1 MAYNVP
7 DILYSKIR
15 IKRSLISGET
25 PNSLELG
32 ELAANVP
39 DKKLWIGDETNN
51 PVEFVL
57 SGSSGPGSGQ
67 TYSEGVGI
75 SISSGNVISI
85 DLSDNQIPSKSM
97 NTRIL
102 NPPNNSSGVL
112 YWSQESDLWQI
123 RNIEEY
129 TGSDTIDVINNEIS
143 VKDQSIGLQH
153 LAEPPNPFQQ
163 ENLIIKWQSGG
174 WFYGIDQSGGSGGGG
189 GITFSDLFSCIGG
202 VYGNQWYI
210 DGGNSSNNFCNTSAS
225 GSDTGSVYTE
235 GFGIDISTDNEIS
248 VDVSQLGI
256 GESFSPG
263 FGIDISTDNEI
274 SVDVNQLGITEYTGV
289 GDVIISTDNEISV
302 EFTSLSTHLIPDT
315 NITWDLGTA
324 EYKWRHLYLDSG
336 TIYLGDATIK
346 SEENTI
352 LVQNLKTQD
361 LTLSNEQSTGN
372 SIDGSTGNWTIQEG
386 ENDLFLINNKNGKTY
401 KFTLTEIL

>member
-1 MAYNVP
+1 MPYNVP

-85 DLSDNQIPSKSM
+85 NLSDNQIPSKSM

-163 ENLIIKWQSGG
+163 ENLIIKWQSSG

-210 DGGNSSNNFCNTSAS
+210 NGGNSSNNFCNTSAS

-235 GFGIDISTDNEIS
+235 
-248 VDVSQLGI
+248 
-256 GESFSPG
+256 G

-302 EFTSLSTHLIPDT
+302 EFTSLSTHLIPDA
-315 NITWDLGTA
+315 NATWDLGTA
-324 EYKWRHLYLDSG
+324 EKKWKDLYLHSA

>member
-210 DGGNSSNNFCNTSAS
+210 DGGNSSNNFCDTSAS

-248 VDVSQLGI
+248 VDV
-256 GESFSPG
+256 
-263 FGIDISTDNEI
+263 
-274 SVDVNQLGITEYTGV
+274 NQLGIIEYTGV

-315 NITWDLGTA
+315 NITWDLGTPTN
-324 EYKWRHLYLDSG
+324 KWRDLYLDNG
-336 TIYLGDATIK
+336 TLYLGDATIK

-386 ENDLFLINNKNGKTY
+386 ENDLFLINNKNGKRY
-401 KFTLTEIL
+401 KFVLSEIL

>member
-57 SGSSGPGSGQ
+57 SGSSGPGSGE
-67 TYSEGVGI
+67 TYFEGIGI
-75 SISSGNVISI
+75 SISSGNVIRI

-112 YWSQESDLWQI
+112 YWSQESDSWQI

-210 DGGNSSNNFCNTSAS
+210 DGGNSSNNFCDTSAS

-248 VDVSQLGI
+248 VDV
-256 GESFSPG
+256 
-263 FGIDISTDNEI
+263 
-274 SVDVNQLGITEYTGV
+274 NQLGIIEYTGV

-315 NITWDLGTA
+315 NITWDLGTPTN
-324 EYKWRHLYLDSG
+324 KWRDLYLDNG
-336 TIYLGDATIK
+336 TLYLGDATIK

-386 ENDLFLINNKNGKTY
+386 ENDLFLINNKNGKRY
-401 KFTLTEIL
+401 KFVLSEIL

>member
-57 SGSSGPGSGQ
+57 SGSSGPGSGE
-67 TYSEGVGI
+67 TYFEGIGI
-75 SISSGNVISI
+75 SISSGNVIRI

-153 LAEPPNPFQQ
+153 LAEPPNLFQQ

-210 DGGNSSNNFCNTSAS
+210 DGGNSSNNFCDTSAS

-248 VDVSQLGI
+248 VDV
-256 GESFSPG
+256 
-263 FGIDISTDNEI
+263 
-274 SVDVNQLGITEYTGV
+274 NQLGIIEYTGV

-315 NITWDLGTA
+315 NITWDLGTPTN
-324 EYKWRHLYLDSG
+324 KWRDLYLDNG
-336 TIYLGDATIK
+336 TLYLGDATIK

-386 ENDLFLINNKNGKTY
+386 ENDLFLINNKNGKRY
-401 KFTLTEIL
+401 KFVLSEIL

>member
-210 DGGNSSNNFCNTSAS
+210 NGGNSSNNFCNTSAS

-235 GFGIDISTDNEIS
+235 
-248 VDVSQLGI
+248 
-256 GESFSPG
+256 G

-302 EFTSLSTHLIPDT
+302 EFTSLSTHLIPDA
-315 NITWDLGTA
+315 NATWDLGTP

-372 SIDGSTGNWTIQEG
+372 SIDGTTGNWTIQEG
-386 ENDLFLINNKNGKTY
+386 ENDLFLINNKNGKRY
-401 KFTLTEIL
+401 KFVLSEIL

>member
-112 YWSQESDLWQI
+112 YWSQESDSWQI

-210 DGGNSSNNFCNTSAS
+210 DGGNSSNNFCDTSAS

-248 VDVSQLGI
+248 VDV
-256 GESFSPG
+256 
-263 FGIDISTDNEI
+263 
-274 SVDVNQLGITEYTGV
+274 NQLGIIEYTGV

-315 NITWDLGTA
+315 NITWDLGTPTN
-324 EYKWRHLYLDSG
+324 KWRDLYLDNG
-336 TIYLGDATIK
+336 TLYLGDATIK

>member
-51 PVEFVL
+51 PIEFVL
-57 SGSSGPGSGQ
+57 SGSSGPGSGE
-67 TYSEGVGI
+67 TYFEGIGI
-75 SISSGNVISI
+75 SISSGNVIRI
-85 DLSDNQIPSKSM
+85 DLSDPAIPSKSM

-112 YWSQESDLWQI
+112 YWSQELDSWQI
-123 RNIEEY
+123 RNIQEY

-153 LAEPPNPFQQ
+153 LAEPPVPQ

-210 DGGNSSNNFCNTSAS
+210 DGGDSSNIFCDTSAS

-235 GFGIDISTDNEIS
+235 GFGINISTDNEIA
-248 VDVSQLGI
+248 
-256 GESFSPG
+256 F
-263 FGIDISTDNEI
+263 
-274 SVDVNQLGITEYTGV
+274 DVNILE
-289 GDVIISTDNEISV
+289 
-302 EFTSLSTHLIPDT
+302 SLSSSIIPST
-315 NITWDLGTA
+315 NLNYNLGSSSFR
-324 EYKWRHLYLDSG
+324 WNNVFCDNLDA
-336 TIYLGDATIK
+336 GDI
-346 SEENTI
+346 N
-352 LVQNLKTQD
+352 
-361 LTLSNEQSTGN
+361 LSNENTSGN
-372 SIDGSTGNWTIQEG
+372 SIDGTTGNWTIQEG

>member
-1 MAYNVP
+1 MPYNVP

-25 PNSLELG
+25 PSSLELG
-32 ELAANVP
+32 EIAANIP
-39 DKKLWIGDETNN
+39 DGKLWIGKQDNTVLLLNEGEVYSAGTSIEITPNNIINFKPEDGSIPVDKLKGTTNGYLKYLDGN
-51 PVEFVL
+51 WFFDN
-57 SGSSGPGSGQ
+57 
-67 TYSEGVGI
+67 
-75 SISSGNVISI
+75 NVI
-85 DLSDNQIPSKSM
+85 
-97 NTRIL
+97 
-102 NPPNNSSGVL
+102 
-112 YWSQESDLWQI
+112 
-123 RNIEEY
+123 
-129 TGSDTIDVINNEIS
+129 
-143 VKDQSIGLQH
+143 
-153 LAEPPNPFQQ
+153 
-163 ENLIIKWQSGG
+163 
-174 WFYGIDQSGGSGGGG
+174 GSGGGSG
-189 GITFSDLFSCIGG
+189 FINADLLFSCIGG
-202 VYGNQWYI
+202 I
-210 DGGNSSNNFCNTSAS
+210 DTNSDYFILGGNAFGNNWCGVEA
-225 GSDTGSVYTE
+225 D
-235 GFGIDISTDNEIS
+235 
-248 VDVSQLGI
+248 L
-256 GESFSPG
+256 GESFSAG

-315 NITWDLGTA
+315 NITWDLGTP

-386 ENDLFLINNKNGKTY
+386 ENDLFLINNKNGKRY
-401 KFTLTEIL
+401 KFVLSEIL

>member
-210 DGGNSSNNFCNTSAS
+210 NGGNSSNNFCNTSAS

-235 GFGIDISTDNEIS
+235 
-248 VDVSQLGI
+248 
-256 GESFSPG
+256 G

-302 EFTSLSTHLIPDT
+302 EFTSLSTDLIPDA
-315 NITWDLGTA
+315 NATWDLGTA
-324 EYKWRHLYLDSG
+324 EKKWKDLYLDSG

-372 SIDGSTGNWTIQEG
+372 SIDGTTGNWTIQEG
-386 ENDLFLINNKNGKTY
+386 ENDLFLINNKNGKRY
-401 KFTLTEIL
+401 KFVLSEIL

>member
-57 SGSSGPGSGQ
+57 SGSSGPGSGE
-67 TYSEGVGI
+67 TYFEGIGI
-75 SISSGNVISI
+75 SISSGNVIRI

-112 YWSQESDLWQI
+112 YWSQESDSWQI

-153 LAEPPNPFQQ
+153 LAEPPNLFQQ

-210 DGGNSSNNFCNTSAS
+210 DGGNSSNNFCDTSAS

-248 VDVSQLGI
+248 VDV
-256 GESFSPG
+256 
-263 FGIDISTDNEI
+263 
-274 SVDVNQLGITEYTGV
+274 NQLGIIEYTGV

-315 NITWDLGTA
+315 NITWDLGTPTN
-324 EYKWRHLYLDSG
+324 KWRDLYLDNG
-336 TIYLGDATIK
+336 TLYLGDATIK

>member
-153 LAEPPNPFQQ
+153 LAEPPNLFQQ

-210 DGGNSSNNFCNTSAS
+210 DGGNSSNNFCDTSAS

-248 VDVSQLGI
+248 VDV
-256 GESFSPG
+256 
-263 FGIDISTDNEI
+263 
-274 SVDVNQLGITEYTGV
+274 NQLGIIEYTGV

-315 NITWDLGTA
+315 NITWDLGTPTN
-324 EYKWRHLYLDSG
+324 KWRDLYLDNG
-336 TIYLGDATIK
+336 TLYLGDATIK

-386 ENDLFLINNKNGKTY
+386 ENDLFLINNKNGKRY
-401 KFTLTEIL
+401 KFVLSEIL

>member
-57 SGSSGPGSGQ
+57 SGSSGPGSGE
-67 TYSEGVGI
+67 TYFEGIGI
-75 SISSGNVISI
+75 SISSGNVIRI

-112 YWSQESDLWQI
+112 YWSQESDSWQI

-210 DGGNSSNNFCNTSAS
+210 DGGNSSNNFCDTSAS

-248 VDVSQLGI
+248 VDV
-256 GESFSPG
+256 
-263 FGIDISTDNEI
+263 
-274 SVDVNQLGITEYTGV
+274 NQLGIIEYTGV

-315 NITWDLGTA
+315 NITWDLGTPTN
-324 EYKWRHLYLDSG
+324 KWRDLYLDNG
-336 TIYLGDATIK
+336 TLYLGDATIK

>member
-1 MAYNVP
+1 MTYNVP

-57 SGSSGPGSGQ
+57 SGSSGPGSGE
-67 TYSEGVGI
+67 TYFEGIGI

-153 LAEPPNPFQQ
+153 LAEPPNLFQQ

-210 DGGNSSNNFCNTSAS
+210 DGGNSSNNFCDTSAS

-248 VDVSQLGI
+248 VDV
-256 GESFSPG
+256 
-263 FGIDISTDNEI
+263 
-274 SVDVNQLGITEYTGV
+274 NQLGIIEYTGV

-315 NITWDLGTA
+315 NITWDLGTPTN
-324 EYKWRHLYLDSG
+324 KWRDLYLDNG
-336 TIYLGDATIK
+336 TLYLGDATIK

-372 SIDGSTGNWTIQEG
+372 SVDGSTGNWTIQEG
-386 ENDLFLINNKNGKTY
+386 ENDLFLINNKNGKRY
-401 KFTLTEIL
+401 KFVLSEIL

>member
-1 MAYNVP
+1 MTYNVP

-57 SGSSGPGSGQ
+57 SGSSGPGSGE
-67 TYSEGVGI
+67 TYFEGIGI
-75 SISSGNVISI
+75 SISSGNVIRI

-153 LAEPPNPFQQ
+153 LAEPPNLFQQ

-210 DGGNSSNNFCNTSAS
+210 DGGNSSNNFCDTSAS

-248 VDVSQLGI
+248 VDV
-256 GESFSPG
+256 
-263 FGIDISTDNEI
+263 
-274 SVDVNQLGITEYTGV
+274 NQLGIIEYTGV

-315 NITWDLGTA
+315 NITWDLGTPTN
-324 EYKWRHLYLDSG
+324 KWRDLYLDNG
-336 TIYLGDATIK
+336 TLYLGDATIK

-386 ENDLFLINNKNGKTY
+386 ENDLFLINNKNGKRY
-401 KFTLTEIL
+401 KFVLSEIL

>member
-153 LAEPPNPFQQ
+153 LAEPPNLFQQ

-210 DGGNSSNNFCNTSAS
+210 DGGNSSNNFCDTSAS

-235 GFGIDISTDNEIS
+235 
-248 VDVSQLGI
+248 
-256 GESFSPG
+256 G

-302 EFTSLSTHLIPDT
+302 EFTSLSTDLIPDA
-315 NITWDLGTA
+315 NATWDLGTA
-324 EYKWRHLYLDSG
+324 TNKWKDLYLDTA

-386 ENDLFLINNKNGKTY
+386 ENDLFLINNKNGKRY
-401 KFTLTEIL
+401 KFVLSEIL